1 MNGKLLRSPD
11 TNQVFFTDSHHLYAI
26 DGTPYSLDRASDWP
40 SATKELDEPF
50 TLFDWQA
57 SPGDYG
63 PHYVVA
69 RLTDQRS
76 GLSFTAGG
84 SVVYIRAWA
93 HENWHKVTLLVCYAD
108 RNEARAQ
115 ADVQW

>member
-1 MNGKLLRSPD
+1 MIGKLLRNPS
-11 TNQVFFTDSHHLYAI
+11 TNQVFFIDGCHLYAI
-26 DGTPYSLDRASDWP
+26 DGTPYSLDRVNNWP

-50 TLFDWQA
+50 TLFNWQA
-57 SPGDYG
+57 NPGDFG

-69 RLTDQRS
+69 RLTDRRS
-76 GLSFTAGG
+76 GLNFTAGG
-84 SVVYIRAWA
+84 SIVFIRAWA
-93 HENWHKVTLLVCYAD
+93 RENWHEVTLLACYAD